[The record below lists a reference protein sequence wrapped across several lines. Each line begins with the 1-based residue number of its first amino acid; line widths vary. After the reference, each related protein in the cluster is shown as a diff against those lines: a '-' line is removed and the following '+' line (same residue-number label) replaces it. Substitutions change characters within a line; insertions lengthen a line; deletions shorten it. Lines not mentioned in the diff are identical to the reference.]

1 MGEKEAPNLEYN
13 RTQNNNYIWNI
24 IGSLMAQQVKNLT
37 AVQETQET
45 WGRSLGWKKSPGEG
59 NGHPLQYFCLGNTM
73 NRSLV
78 GYNPWGLKES
88 DITEQLTVS
97 LSE

>member
-13 RTQNNNYIWNI
+13 RNQNNNYIWNI

-45 WGRSLGWKKSPGEG
+45 W
-59 NGHPLQYFCLGNTM
+59 
-73 NRSLV
+73 V
-78 GYNPWGLKES
+78 
-88 DITEQLTVS
+88 
-97 LSE
+97 